1 MSALFS
7 MLDIKDVRGSGFRA
21 QLRQILSSGRFE
33 KTILLLIIINAIML
47 GLETDEG
54 IRDAL
59 SPVLD
64 QLDTIILTIFVIEI
78 LLRIY
83 AFGLDFWRD
92 PWSLF
97 DFVVVGITLIPAT
110 GNLSVLRA
118 FRILRALRIVSAVPA
133 MRRVVN
139 GLLNALPGMGAI
151 TMLLLLILYVS
162 SVMATKLFGAST
174 PEYFDTLGNSAFSLF
189 KVMTLEGWPD
199 IADKVIENHG
209 WAWAFFV
216 IYILVT
222 SFAVLNLFI
231 GIIVDAMQPQ
241 SEAIEAA
248 VEDTDQDVDEVL
260 IELRA
265 LRREVKMLGSA
276 LSPDK

>member
-1 MSALFS
+1 MDTLFS
-7 MLDIKDVRGSGFRA
+7 LLAIKDKPASGFRA
-21 QLRQILSSGRFE
+21 KLRQILHSHRFE
-33 KTILLLIIINAIML
+33 HVILGLIIINAVML
-47 GLETDEG
+47 GLDTDPNM
-54 IRDAL
+54 AASL
-59 SPVLD
+59 SPFLD
-64 QLDTIILTIFVIEI
+64 QLDQIILAIFVIEI

-83 AFGLDFWRD
+83 AFGGEFWRD

-97 DFVVVGITLIPAT
+97 DFFVVGITLIPAT

-118 FRILRALRIVSAVPA
+118 FRILRALRIVSAVPS
-133 MRRVVN
+133 MRRVVS

-151 TMLLLLILYVS
+151 SMLLLLILYVA
-162 SVMATKLFGAST
+162 SVMATKLFGETT
-174 PEYFDTLGNSAFSLF
+174 PEFFGSLGGSAFSLF

-199 IADKVIENHG
+199 IADKVIENHP

-216 IYILVT
+216 LYILVT

-241 SEAIEAA
+241 NQAIEDA
-248 VEDTDQDVDEVL
+248 VEDTDHDVDEVL

-265 LRREVKMLGSA
+265 LRREVKA
-276 LSPDK
+276 LSGVRD